1 MKKKIILF
9 IILFISVFNINSY
22 SQIIEEIRVDGNQ
35 RISDETILM
44 FSEVAVND
52 EVNQKKINNIL
63 KNLYDSNFFDN
74 ISVKIE
80 DNTLIII
87 VKELPVI
94 NKISISGVK
103 AKKNKELIKKGLSL
117 KQRSSYNK
125 FLLTQEIKN
134 IKSNLKSLGYYFANV
149 DAYIE
154 EIDNNMINIKY
165 QIELGDKAK
174 IKKITFIG
182 NKMFKDR
189 KLRNLIISEEYK
201 FWKFIS
207 SKKFLN
213 EDLINID
220 KRLLKNFYLNKGYY
234 NVKINSSF
242 AKLLNNDEFEL
253 VFNISSGKK
262 IYFGKLDIFYPDD
275 FDKTNFSNLS
285 KILSN
290 LSGKHYSI
298 NSVEKIIEEIDT
310 ITTNDEFRS
319 VNAVLEEEIISDK
332 ININFLINEEEK
344 YVLERINIFG
354 NNVTRESVI
363 RNQLEVDEGDPFNE
377 ILANK
382 SKNNL
387 KSLNFFRTVETEIVE
402 GKNKN
407 SKIMNITVDE
417 KPTGEISAGAGV
429 GTSGGTIAAGVK
441 ENNYLGKGLAV
452 EANAT
457 ITNET
462 FKGQFSVT
470 NPNYNN
476 TEKAIFANV
485 QALETDRLKN
495 FGYKTNKTGFEL
507 GTRFEYLKDLNFG
520 ISSRAFYE
528 SIETNSTASTRQKA
542 QTGDYWDT
550 YVKFDFL
557 YDKRNQKFKTSD
569 GFISNYSLDLPI
581 ISDTNTLSN
590 RYNYKVFSELYEN
603 NISSLSILIK
613 TANSLTGDDIK
624 LSERLIIPSRRLRG
638 FERGKVGPKDGDD
651 FIGGNYITALNLNT
665 TLPQLFPNLQNLDA
679 TVFFDAANIW
689 GVDYDSSLS
698 DADKIRSSI
707 GIGLDWYTVLGPLTF
722 SLTEVITKED
732 TDIEETFRFNLGTT
746 F

>member
-1 MKKKIILF
+1 MKKKIIIL
-9 IILFISVFNINSY
+9 IILFISLLNKNSF
-22 SQIIEEIRVDGNQ
+22 SEIIDEIRIDGNQ
-35 RISDETILM
+35 RVSDETILM

-52 EVNQKKINNIL
+52 EVNQKKINLIL

-74 ISVKIE
+74 VSVKLE
-80 DNTLIII
+80 NNTLMII

-94 NKISISGVK
+94 NEISINGVK
-103 AKKNKELIKKGLSL
+103 AKKNKELIRKSLSL

-125 FLLTQEIKN
+125 FLLSQEIKN
-134 IKSNLKSLGYYFANV
+134 IKIYLKSLGYYFSNV
-149 DAYIE
+149 DVYIE
-154 EIDNNMINIKY
+154 EIDNNMININY
-165 QIELGDKAK
+165 QIDLGDKAK

-182 NKMFKDR
+182 NKNFKDR

-213 EDLINID
+213 EDLINLD

-242 AKLLNNDEFEL
+242 AKLLNDDEFEL
-253 VFNISSGKK
+253 IFNISTGEK

-275 FDKTNFSNLS
+275 FDKSNFSNLT
-285 KILSN
+285 KILSD
-290 LSGKHYSI
+290 LSGKYYSI
-298 NSVEKIIEEIDT
+298 NSVEKIIEEIDS
-310 ITTNDEFRS
+310 ITTNEEFKS
-319 VNAVLEEEIISDK
+319 VNAVLEEEIVSNR
-332 ININFLINEEEK
+332 ININFLINEDEK

-363 RNQLEVDEGDPFNE
+363 RNQLEIDEGDPFNE
-377 ILANK
+377 ILAKK
-382 SKNNL
+382 SKNNF

-429 GTSGGTIAAGVK
+429 GTSGGTVAAGVR

-457 ITNET
+457 ITSET

-476 TEKAIFANV
+476 TDKSIFANV

-507 GTRFEYLKDLNFG
+507 GTRFEYLKDLNLG
-520 ISSRAFYE
+520 ISSRSFYE

-569 GFISNYSLDLPI
+569 GFISNYSLDIPV
-581 ISDTNTLSN
+581 ISDTNTLTN
-590 RYNYKVFSELYEN
+590 RYNYKIFTELYEN
-603 NISSLSILIK
+603 NISS
-613 TANSLTGDDIK
+613 
-624 LSERLIIPSRRLRG
+624 
-638 FERGKVGPKDGDD
+638 FQ
-651 FIGGNYITALNLNT
+651 F
-665 TLPQLFPNLQNLDA
+665 
-679 TVFFDAANIW
+679 
-689 GVDYDSSLS
+689 
-698 DADKIRSSI
+698 
-707 GIGLDWYTVLGPLTF
+707 
-722 SLTEVITKED
+722 
-732 TDIEETFRFNLGTT
+732 
-746 F
+746 